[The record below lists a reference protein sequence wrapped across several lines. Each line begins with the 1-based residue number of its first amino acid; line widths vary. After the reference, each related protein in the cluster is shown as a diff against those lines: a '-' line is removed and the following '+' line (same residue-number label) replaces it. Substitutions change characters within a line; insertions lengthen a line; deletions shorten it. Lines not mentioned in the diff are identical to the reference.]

1 MVIISYYR
9 NSFIIN
15 STLIIWQK
23 NLLEKLLSRKIVKS
37 LLVSKGN
44 MLEGT
49 TSSKEYLGWL
59 AKNFDEWDMLI
70 C

>member
-9 NSFIIN
+9 NSYIIN

-23 NLLEKLLSRKIVKS
+23 NLLEKLLSRKIVKP

-49 TSSKEYLGWL
+49 TSSKEFLG
-59 AKNFDEWDMLI
+59 
-70 C
+70 

>member
-9 NSFIIN
+9 NSYIIN

-23 NLLEKLLSRKIVKS
+23 NLLEKLLSKKIVNTI
-37 LLVSKGN
+37 LVREKN

-49 TSSKEYLGWL
+49 ISSKEYLG
-59 AKNFDEWDMLI
+59 
-70 C
+70 